1 VIDLSAA
8 LAAFAVPGGIEV
20 HRRSPGVE
28 EDGRVQ
34 EASPTIIAGVDA
46 SVQPTGSEDVQLL
59 PEGLRAKKAITIYG
73 TFPFATA
80 EQGAEPCDQ
89 VVYRGETFDVH
100 SVRDW
105 DLVGGYRKA
114 IAVRVG

>member
-1 VIDLSAA
+1 MIDLSAA
-8 LAAFAVPGGIEV
+8 LSAFQVPGGIEV

-28 EDGRVQ
+28 VDGRVQ
-34 EASPTIIAGVDA
+34 EAAPTIIAGVDA
-46 SVQPTGSEDVQLL
+46 AVQPAGSEDLQLL
-59 PEGLRAKKAITIYG
+59 PEGLRGRKAITIYG
-73 TFPFATA
+73 TFAFATA
-80 EQGAEPCDQ
+80 EQGAEPADQ

-105 DLVGGYRKA
+105 QIGGYTKA